1 MKLLLLVATKI
12 VLIKKKIIVENSS
25 KYTMTYTLKIKAC
38 YSVKENYVKSSW
50 PFWIGLHTCH
60 NENYNE
66 MQWCEPELI
75 FKNFLSTDYILKLEC
90 MKQESLVIADNN
102 IAVNITEA

>member
-1 MKLLLLVATKI
+1 
-12 VLIKKKIIVENSS
+12 
-25 KYTMTYTLKIKAC
+25 
-38 YSVKENYVKSSW
+38 
-50 PFWIGLHTCH
+50 
-60 NENYNE
+60 

-90 MKQESLVIADNN
+90 MKKESLVIADNN